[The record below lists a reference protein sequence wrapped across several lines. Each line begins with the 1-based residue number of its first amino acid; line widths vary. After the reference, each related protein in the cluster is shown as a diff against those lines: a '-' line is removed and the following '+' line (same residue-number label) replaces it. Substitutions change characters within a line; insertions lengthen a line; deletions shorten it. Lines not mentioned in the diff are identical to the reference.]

1 MTAEI
6 QDAGTELRAF
16 AEHLRWGRGYSEHTV
31 RGYTSDIRVL
41 LDFFASSWRQL
52 DAGDLAQLDA
62 RDFRSYLAH
71 LLASGYERRTI
82 ARKLAAARAF
92 WHYMEEAGLV
102 DDNPVDSLST
112 PRQPGRLP
120 KFFYRD
126 QVEHILET
134 PSGDTPEG
142 LRDRSIM
149 ELLYATGLRVS
160 ELTSLNVADTGSN
173 PQSLLVLGKGR
184 RERVMPV
191 GRYAREALATYLER
205 GRPVLAN
212 RSRAG
217 TPEALYLNHRGG
229 PLTPRG
235 VRWLVAKHARAAG
248 VGGSPH
254 TFRHSF
260 ATHLLD
266 GGADLR
272 SVQMLLGHANLSTT
286 GVYTHVSQARLRR
299 VYEDAHPRARDT
311 KGET

>member
-1 MTAEI
+1 MDGT
-6 QDAGTELRAF
+6 GTELKGF
-16 AEHLRWGRGYSEHTV
+16 IEYLRWGRGYSEHTV
-31 RGYTSDIRVL
+31 RGYASDVRAL
-41 LDFFASSWRQL
+41 LDFFATAWRPL
-52 DAGDLAQLDA
+52 ESGDLAQLDA

-71 LLASGYERRTI
+71 LLASGYERRSI

-92 WHYMEEAGLV
+92 WRYLEEAGLV
-102 DDNPVDSLST
+102 DDNPVDYIST

-134 PSGDTPEG
+134 PPADTPEG

-160 ELTSLNVADTGSN
+160 ELTSLHVTDTDSN
-173 PQSLLVLGKGR
+173 LESLLVMGKGR

-191 GRYAREALATYLER
+191 GRYARKALTAYLHR
-205 GRPVLAN
+205 GRPALVD
-212 RSRAG
+212 RSRTGAS
-217 TPEALYLNHRGG
+217 EALYLNHRGG

-235 VRWLVAKHARAAG
+235 VRWLIEKHCRAAG
-248 VGGSPH
+248 VSGSPH